1 MPRVEGVGLDITR
14 LLEVRTWRA
23 FDVDDDGRVLAG
35 SDDTGC
41 VQLVELAAGPAGS
54 GATVQATPLTAL
66 PGACRGRYLHGGRSS
81 AAGGERVVVV
91 EHDDG
96 GNERGQL
103 SLLPLEG
110 QTGPATLA
118 DLTPLV
124 HDPEYVHHLLEV
136 LPGRVVYN
144 TNRRNGVDFDV
155 VMRNVATG
163 VEEVLYD
170 RGGWAQQVTV
180 SPDARYAVIALT
192 GSAPMSDELVLVD
205 SMPETAGEHVLRLTS
220 PGARGQHDRVCWLAG
235 HLAFVVA
242 TDATTDHTRIV
253 RYDLDG
259 GQWRPLVTDEEHDL
273 VCWPSPDGRLLL
285 VETNDDG
292 ASRLALHSV
301 TAGAASG
308 ERLRD
313 VPLPGDGVVV
323 YPMPDPRW
331 SPNSRYLAISYT
343 SPAVA
348 GDVLLLDT
356 ADGPGRPVALTSSS
370 GQLDGE
376 RLSTPAVHLVP
387 TPDGERV
394 PCFVYPP
401 TASGGDGAGS
411 AVLVIHGGPESQSR
425 PIFNPV
431 VQAMAANGHTVLV
444 PNVRGSTGYGARWYS
459 ADDVRRRLDSVGDL
473 AALHAW
479 LPSLGLDPARAALW
493 GGSYGAG
500 RARVPAGAVGGR
512 RRHRRHLLARDVPA
526 EHLAVPARGPR
537 AGVRLARRRRAVPA
551 GRLAAVA
558 GGRDQ
563 GAAVRD
569 PRRERPTGATVR
581 GRAAR
586 RRGVRQRRG
595 LRAAGVPG
603 RGPRPGQT
611 RQPAGRLPEG
621 AVVPAA
627 APGGCFARRPGAGV
641 PAGRRAVTWRT
652 GCRRLTYT
660 VTCSDR

>member
-1 MPRVEGVGLDITR
+1 MEGVGLDITR

-493 GGSYGAG
+493 GGSYGGYLVLAG
-500 RARVPAGAVGGR
+500 
-512 RRHRRHLLARDVPA
+512 LAFQPELWA
-526 EHLAVPARGPR
+526 
-537 AGVRLARRRRAVPA
+537 AGVDIVGISSLVTFLQNTSPYR
-551 GRLAAVA
+551 
-558 GGRDQ
+558 
-563 GAAVRD
+563 
-569 PRRERPTGATVR
+569 
-581 GRAAR
+581 RAAR
-586 RRGVRQRRG
+586 EREYGSLDGDAQFLRDASPLSRVDAIRAPLFVIHGANDPRVPLSEAEQLAAAVSDNGVACELLVYPDEGHG
-595 LRAAGVPG
+595 LAKRAN
-603 RGPRPGQT
+603 
-611 RQPAGRLPEG
+611 RLDAYPKALSFLLRHLEG
-621 AVVPAA
+621 ASQGDRVRVSPQDAA
-627 APGGCFARRPGAGV
+627 R
-641 PAGRRAVTWRT
+641 
-652 GCRRLTYT
+652 
-660 VTCSDR
+660 